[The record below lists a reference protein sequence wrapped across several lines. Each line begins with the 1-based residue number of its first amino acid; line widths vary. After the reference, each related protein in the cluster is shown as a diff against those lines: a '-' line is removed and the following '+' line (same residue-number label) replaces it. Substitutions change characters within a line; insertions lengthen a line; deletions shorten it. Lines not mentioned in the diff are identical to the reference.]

1 MEKNKIENTAANPLA
16 EGQEFAEAQAGY
28 EALLDRFQSI
38 QLGTADQTGVPEASY
53 SPSIVD
59 EGRNFYVH
67 VSELASHTSNLRDSA
82 RASVLIIEDE
92 STAEN
97 LFARKRVAYQCS
109 ASLIERH
116 SDQWENVVDQFEEK
130 FGKIIGFLRTM
141 EDFHLF
147 KLTPTSGRLVLGFGQ
162 AYDVSGTGMKDLSHV
177 GLSSGKNS
185 NQGHRKEVKK

>member
-97 LFARKRVAYQCS
+97 LFARKRVAYQCI

-116 SDQWENVVDQFEEK
+116 SDPVSYTHLTLPT
-130 FGKIIGFLRTM
+130 ILR
-141 EDFHLF
+141 
-147 KLTPTSGRLVLGFGQ
+147 V
-162 AYDVSGTGMKDLSHV
+162 
-177 GLSSGKNS
+177 
-185 NQGHRKEVKK
+185 

>member
-1 MEKNKIENTAANPLA
+1 MEKNKIENTAASPLA

-28 EALLDRFQSI
+28 EALLNEFQSI

-116 SDQWENVVDQFEEK
+116 SDQWESVIDQFEEK
-130 FGKIIGFLRTM
+130 FGKIVGFLKTM

-162 AYDVSGTGMKDLSHV
+162 AYDISGTGMKDLSHV
-177 GLSSGKNS
+177 GASSGKNS

>member
-1 MEKNKIENTAANPLA
+1 MEKNKIENTAAYPLA

-28 EALLDRFQSI
+28 EALLDKFQSI

-67 VSELASHTSNLRDSA
+67 VSELASHTSNLKDSA

-116 SDQWENVVDQFEEK
+116 SDQWESVVDQFEEK

-162 AYDVSGTGMKDLSHV
+162 AYDVSGAGMKDLSHV
-177 GLSSGKNS
+177 GAGSGKNS

>member
-1 MEKNKIENTAANPLA
+1 MEKNKIENTAANQLA

-53 SPSIVD
+53 SPSIAD

-67 VSELASHTSNLRDSA
+67 VSELAYNTSNQRDSA

-97 LFARKRVAYQCS
+97 LFERKRVAYQCS

-147 KLTPTSGRLVLGFGQ
+147 KLTPISGRLVLGFGQ

-177 GLSSGKNS
+177 GVSSGKNS

>member
-1 MEKNKIENTAANPLA
+1 MEKNKIENTAASPLA

-28 EALLDRFQSI
+28 EALLDKFQSI
-38 QLGTADQTGVPEASY
+38 QLGTADQKGVPEASY

-59 EGRNFYVH
+59 KGRNFYVH

-116 SDQWENVVDQFEEK
+116 SDQWESVVDQFEEK
-130 FGKIIGFLRTM
+130 FGKIIGFLRSM

-177 GLSSGKNS
+177 GASSGKNS

>member
-1 MEKNKIENTAANPLA
+1 MEKNEIENTSTDPSA

-28 EALLDRFQSI
+28 EALLNGFQSI
-38 QLGTADQTGVPEASY
+38 QLGTADQIGVPEASY
-53 SPSIVD
+53 SPSIMD
-59 EGRNFYVH
+59 ESSNFYVH

-92 STAEN
+92 SSAEN
-97 LFARKRVAYQCS
+97 LLARKRVAYQCS

-116 SDQWENVVDQFEEK
+116 SDQWESVVDQFEEK

-177 GLSSGKNS
+177 GAGSGKNS

>member
-1 MEKNKIENTAANPLA
+1 MEKNKIENTAASPLA

-28 EALLDRFQSI
+28 EALLNEFQSI

-116 SDQWENVVDQFEEK
+116 SDQWESVIDQFEEK
-130 FGKIIGFLRTM
+130 FGKIVGFLKTM

-177 GLSSGKNS
+177 GAGSGKNS
-185 NQGHRKEVKK
+185 N

>member
-1 MEKNKIENTAANPLA
+1 MKKNKIENTEANPLA

-53 SPSIVD
+53 SPSIMD
-59 EGRNFYVH
+59 ECRNFYVH
-67 VSELASHTSNLRDSA
+67 VSELSSHTSNLRDSA
-82 RASVLIIEDE
+82 LASVLVIEDE

-97 LFARKRVAYQCS
+97 IFARKRVAYKCN
-109 ASLIERH
+109 ALLIERH
-116 SDQWENVVDQFEEK
+116 SDQWKNVIEQFEEK

-162 AYDVSGTGMKDLSHV
+162 AYDVSGAGMKHLSHV
-177 GLSSGKNS
+177 GAGSGKNS
-185 NQGHRKEVKK
+185 HQGHRKEVKR

>member
-1 MEKNKIENTAANPLA
+1 MEKNKIENTAASPLA
-16 EGQEFAEAQAGY
+16 ESQQFAEAQAGY
-28 EALLDRFQSI
+28 EALLDKFQSI

-67 VSELASHTSNLRDSA
+67 VSELASHTSNLRNSA

-92 STAEN
+92 SSAEN
-97 LFARKRVAYQCS
+97 LFARRRVAYQCS

-116 SDQWENVVDQFEEK
+116 SDQWESVVDQFEEK
-130 FGKIIGFLRTM
+130 FGKIISFLRTM

-162 AYDVSGTGMKDLSHV
+162 AYDVSGTGMKNLSHV
-177 GLSSGKNS
+177 GASSGKNS

>member
-1 MEKNKIENTAANPLA
+1 MEKNKIENTAAGPLA

-28 EALLDRFQSI
+28 EALLNGFQSI

-53 SPSIVD
+53 SPSIMD
-59 EGRNFYVH
+59 EGSNFYVH

-109 ASLIERH
+109 ALLIERH
-116 SDQWENVVDQFEEK
+116 SDQWENVVYQFEEK
-130 FGKIIGFLRTM
+130 FGKIIGFLKTM

-162 AYDVSGTGMKDLSHV
+162 AYDISGAGMKDLSHV
-177 GLSSGKNS
+177 GAGSGKNN

>member
-1 MEKNKIENTAANPLA
+1 MEKNKIENTAASPLA

-28 EALLDRFQSI
+28 EALLNEFQSI

-116 SDQWENVVDQFEEK
+116 SDQWESVIDQFEEK
-130 FGKIIGFLRTM
+130 FGKIVGFLRTM

-177 GLSSGKNS
+177 GAGSGKNS

>member
-1 MEKNKIENTAANPLA
+1 MEKNKIENTAASPLA

-28 EALLDRFQSI
+28 EALLNEFQSI

-116 SDQWENVVDQFEEK
+116 SDQWKNVIDQFEEK
-130 FGKIIGFLRTM
+130 FGKIVGFLKTM

-162 AYDVSGTGMKDLSHV
+162 AYDISGTGMKDLSHV
-177 GLSSGKNS
+177 GASSGKNS

>member
-1 MEKNKIENTAANPLA
+1 MEKNKIENTAASPLA

-28 EALLDRFQSI
+28 EALLDKFQSI

-67 VSELASHTSNLRDSA
+67 VSELASHTSNLRNSA

-92 STAEN
+92 SSAEN
-97 LFARKRVAYQCS
+97 LFARRRVAYQCS

-116 SDQWENVVDQFEEK
+116 SDQWESVVDQFEEK
-130 FGKIIGFLRTM
+130 FGKIIGFLRSM

-162 AYDVSGTGMKDLSHV
+162 AYDVSGAGMKDLSHV
-177 GLSSGKNS
+177 GAGSGKNS

>member
-1 MEKNKIENTAANPLA
+1 MEKNKIENTAASPLA

-28 EALLDRFQSI
+28 EALLNEFQSI

-67 VSELASHTSNLRDSA
+67 VSELSSHTSNLRDSA

-116 SDQWENVVDQFEEK
+116 SDQWESVIDQFEEK
-130 FGKIIGFLRTM
+130 FGKIVGFLKTM

-162 AYDVSGTGMKDLSHV
+162 AYDISGTGMKDLSHV
-177 GLSSGKNS
+177 GASSGKNS

>member
-53 SPSIVD
+53 SPSIMD
-59 EGRNFYVH
+59 ESSNFYVH

-82 RASVLIIEDE
+82 CASVLIIEDE

-116 SDQWENVVDQFEEK
+116 SDQWESVVDQFEEK

-177 GLSSGKNS
+177 GAGSGKNS
-185 NQGHRKEVKK
+185 NQGHRKEVEK

>member
-1 MEKNKIENTAANPLA
+1 MEKNKIENTAASPLA

-28 EALLDRFQSI
+28 EALLDKFQSI
-38 QLGTADQTGVPEASY
+38 QLGTADQKGVPEASY

-59 EGRNFYVH
+59 KGRNFYVH

-116 SDQWENVVDQFEEK
+116 SDQWESVVDQFEEK
-130 FGKIIGFLRTM
+130 FGKIIGFLRSM

-177 GLSSGKNS
+177 GAGSGKNS

>member
-1 MEKNKIENTAANPLA
+1 MEKNKIENTTASPLA

-28 EALLDRFQSI
+28 EALLDKFQSI

-67 VSELASHTSNLRDSA
+67 VSELASHTSNLRNSA

-92 STAEN
+92 SSAEN
-97 LFARKRVAYQCS
+97 LFARRRVAYQCS

-116 SDQWENVVDQFEEK
+116 SDQWESVVDQFEGK
-130 FGKIIGFLRTM
+130 FGKIIGFLRSM

-147 KLTPTSGRLVLGFGQ
+147 KLTPASGRLVLGFGQ
-162 AYDVSGTGMKDLSHV
+162 AYDVSGTGMKHLSHV
-177 GLSSGKNS
+177 GAGSGKNS

>member
-1 MEKNKIENTAANPLA
+1 MEKNKIENTAASPLA

-28 EALLDRFQSI
+28 EALLNEFQSI

-53 SPSIVD
+53 SPSIMD
-59 EGRNFYVH
+59 EGKNFYVH

-116 SDQWENVVDQFEEK
+116 SDQWESVIDQFEEK
-130 FGKIIGFLRTM
+130 FGKIVGFLKTM

-162 AYDVSGTGMKDLSHV
+162 AYDISGTGMKDLSHV
-177 GLSSGKNS
+177 GASSGKNS

>member
-1 MEKNKIENTAANPLA
+1 MEKNKIENAAASPLA

-38 QLGTADQTGVPEASY
+38 QLGTSDQRGVPEASY

-59 EGRNFYVH
+59 EARNFYVH
-67 VSELASHTSNLRDSA
+67 VSELASHTSNLRESA

-116 SDQWENVVDQFEEK
+116 SDQWERVVDQFEEK
-130 FGKIIGFLRTM
+130 FGKIIGFLRSM

-162 AYDVSGTGMKDLSHV
+162 AYDVSGAGMKDLSHV
-177 GLSSGKNS
+177 GAGSGKNS